1 MRTVVDAS
9 VAAKWYFPEA
19 GQASAASLLADQNDG
34 RRELIA
40 PDLIE
45 LELANVLWKKVRLRE
60 CSEENAYEVLALWD
74 SDRPRLVG
82 SRWLVERALEL
93 GLRLDHPVYDCLY
106 VAAAIEYEAALAT
119 ADRRLERAARAVLG
133 EVLHIGD

>member
-1 MRTVVDAS
+1 VRTVVDAS
-9 VAAKWYFPEA
+9 VAAKWYFPES

-60 CSEENAYEVLALWD
+60 CSEENAHEVLALWD
-74 SDRPRLVG
+74 SDRPRLVA

-93 GLRLDHPVYDCLY
+93 GLRLDHPIYDCLY
-106 VAAAIEYEAALAT
+106 VAAAIEYGAALAT
-119 ADRRLERAARAVLG
+119 ADRQLERVARTVLG
-133 EVLHIGD
+133 EVLRIGD

>member
-1 MRTVVDAS
+1 LRTVVDAS
-9 VAAKWYFPEA
+9 VAAKWYFPEV
-19 GQASAASLLADQNDG
+19 GQALAASLLADQNDG

-82 SRWLVERALEL
+82 SRWLVGRALEL

-106 VAAAIEYEAALAT
+106 VAAAIEYGAALAT
-119 ADRRLERAARAVLG
+119 ADRRLERAARTVLG